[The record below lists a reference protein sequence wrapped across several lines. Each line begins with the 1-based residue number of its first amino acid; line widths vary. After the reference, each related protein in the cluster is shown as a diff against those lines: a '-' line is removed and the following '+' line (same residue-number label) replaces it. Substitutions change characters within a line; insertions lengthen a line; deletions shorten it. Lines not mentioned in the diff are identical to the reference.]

1 MTRISTLLGALL
13 LTTVFLVSSAHAH
26 SADTFTVVIKESGLT
41 PSSSQITYNDSVI
54 WHNTDSREN
63 ITHRIVFDFDGDG
76 LFNGSDDWD
85 SGELVAECNSTSDN
99 STDNSSQTDCSI
111 TFLVWFNGTWGI
123 GEYAYQDMLS
133 DGTVMNGTI
142 VVVEDVHVENSTAPA
157 IGSSF
162 GTFENDKQGNDKGG
176 GANEVQ
182 EMLLLLGVGSGV
194 GAAALLLLLL
204 MRRSGLSADGEEA
217 NPSVGTVDDQ
227 EE

>member
-1 MTRISTLLGALL
+1 MKRITSLLGLL
-13 LTTVFLVSSAHAH
+13 LFTSVVLTGSVQAH

-41 PSSSQITYNDSVI
+41 PSSSQIAYNDSVI

-85 SGELVAECNSTSDN
+85 SGELLSECNSTADN
-99 STDNSSQTDCSI
+99 STENNSQTDCNI

-133 DGTVMNGTI
+133 DGTVLNGTVI
-142 VVVEDVHVENSTAPA
+142 VTEDVHVENSTSPA

-162 GTFENDKQGNDKGG
+162 GTFENNNDEVVEDDGND
-176 GANEVQ
+176 ADDVRQ
-182 EMLLLLGVGSGV
+182 MLLLLGAASGL
-194 GAAALLLLLL
+194 GAAGLLVLLL
-204 MRRSGLSADGEEA
+204 MRRSGSDVVNVSDEEA
-217 NPSVGTVDDQ
+217 
-227 EE
+227 

>member
-1 MTRISTLLGALL
+1 MKRITSLLGLL
-13 LTTVFLVSSAHAH
+13 LFTSVVLTGSVQAH

-41 PSSSQITYNDSVI
+41 PSSSQIAYNDSVI

-85 SGELVAECNSTSDN
+85 SGELLSECNSTADN
-99 STDNSSQTDCSI
+99 STENNSQTDCNI

-133 DGTVMNGTI
+133 DGTVLNGTVI
-142 VVVEDVHVENSTAPA
+142 VTEDVHVENSTSPA

-162 GTFENDKQGNDKGG
+162 GTFENNNDEVVEDDGND
-176 GANEVQ
+176 ADDVRQ
-182 EMLLLLGVGSGV
+182 MLLLLGAASGLE
-194 GAAALLLLLL
+194 AAGLLVLLL
-204 MRRSGLSADGEEA
+204 MRRSGSDVVNVSDEEA
-217 NPSVGTVDDQ
+217 
-227 EE
+227 

>member
-1 MTRISTLLGALL
+1 MKRITSLLGLL
-13 LTTVFLVSSAHAH
+13 LISSAVLTGSVQAH

-41 PSSSQITYNDSVI
+41 PSSSQIAYNDSVI

-76 LFNGSDDWD
+76 LFNGTDDWD
-85 SGELVAECNSTSDN
+85 SGELVSECNSTDDN
-99 STDNSSQTDCSI
+99 STENSSQADCNI

-142 VVVEDVHVENSTAPA
+142 IVVEDVHIENSTAPA

-162 GTFENDKQGNDKGG
+162 GTFDNNNGDDGG
-176 GANEVQ
+176 DDDNEADDMRQ
-182 EMLLLLGVGSGV
+182 MLLLIGAGSGL
-194 GAAALLLLLL
+194 GAAALLVLLL
-204 MRRSGLSADGEEA
+204 MRRSEDDATMGSDEEA
-217 NPSVGTVDDQ
+217 
-227 EE
+227 

>member
-1 MTRISTLLGALL
+1 MKQITSLLGLL
-13 LTTVFLVSSAHAH
+13 LFTSVVLTGSVQAH

-41 PSSSQITYNDSVI
+41 PSSSQIAYNDSVI

-85 SGELVAECNSTSDN
+85 SGELLSECNSTTDN
-99 STDNSSQTDCSI
+99 STENNSQPDCNI

-133 DGTVMNGTI
+133 DGTVLNGTVI
-142 VVVEDVHVENSTAPA
+142 VTEDVHVENSTSPA

-162 GTFENDKQGNDKGG
+162 GTFENNNDESVEDDDND
-176 GANEVQ
+176 ADDVRQ
-182 EMLLLLGVGSGV
+182 MLLLLGAASGL
-194 GAAALLLLLL
+194 GAAGLLVLLL
-204 MRRSGLSADGEEA
+204 MRRSGSDVVNVSDEEA
-217 NPSVGTVDDQ
+217 
-227 EE
+227 

>member
-1 MTRISTLLGALL
+1 MKRITSLLGLL
-13 LTTVFLVSSAHAH
+13 LISSAVLTGSVQAH

-41 PSSSQITYNDSVI
+41 PSSSQIAYNDSVI

-76 LFNGSDDWD
+76 LFNGTDDWD
-85 SGELVAECNSTSDN
+85 SGELVSECNSTDDN
-99 STDNSSQTDCSI
+99 STENSSQADCNI

-142 VVVEDVHVENSTAPA
+142 IVVEDVHIENSTAPA

-162 GTFENDKQGNDKGG
+162 GTFDNNNGDDGG
-176 GANEVQ
+176 DDDNESDDMRQ
-182 EMLLLLGVGSGV
+182 MLLLIGAGSGL
-194 GAAALLLLLL
+194 GAAALLVLLL
-204 MRRSGLSADGEEA
+204 MRRSEDDATMGSDEEA
-217 NPSVGTVDDQ
+217 
-227 EE
+227 